1 MSEYEDEYKDSAERA
16 RETQEK
22 MGALLEEHLK
32 IEREKLE
39 ALKKQ
44 TELGGFLTVART
56 PTPEEVEKRRR
67 EARWSLK
74 AHLAAHAFKARDV
87 GAYQCLQSAEEFC
100 RAIEAE
106 AVKDGIDNP
115 WGGVYPGAVM
125 IP

>member
-1 MSEYEDEYKDSAERA
+1 MSEFEEYKDSAERA

-39 ALKKQ
+39 AMKKQ
-44 TELGGFLTVART
+44 TEMGGFLQVARIL
-56 PTPEEVEKRRR
+56 TPEEVEKRRR

-74 AHLAAHAFKARDV
+74 AHLAAHAFKSGALARECVVD
-87 GAYQCLQSAEEFC
+87 AEAFC
-100 RAIEAE
+100 QAIEAE
-106 AVKDGIDNP
+106 AKKDGIDNP